1 MTKPEQLTK
10 KAINTIL
17 SPYIIDGLDEVSKKN
32 LARIIFDKPL
42 LDLNK
47 TLIDFYTSTH
57 SYDSASYVQNYAIIN
72 LLIEQK
78 QLLTEQK
85 QHNQTLIEQN
95 KEIISLLKQLV
106 EK

>member
-78 QLLTEQK
+78 QQ
-85 QHNQTLIEQN
+85 NQMLIEQN

-106 EK
+106 EKL

>member
-78 QLLTEQK
+78 QQ
-85 QHNQTLIEQN
+85 NQMLIEQI

-106 EK
+106 EKL